1 MKIPFLAHTLL
12 DAPVMSGLGPI
23 LNVPMPYENRDAV
36 TTEIVRSLAVL
47 N

>member
-23 LNVPMPYENRDAV
+23 LNVPIGYENRDAA
-36 TTEIVRSLAVL
+36 TTEVVGFLAVL